1 MMAYILPDL
10 DYDYGALEPH
20 ISGQIMQLHH
30 DKHHAAYV
38 KKANETLE
46 QLDEARNKSDF
57 TRIAGLEKSL
67 AFNLSG
73 HVLHSLFWRNLMPKG
88 GGRPQGELAQALVRD
103 FGSFEGFQKQINEV
117 SGTIMGSGWGALV
130 YEPMAGR
137 LLTSQIYDHQSNL
150 AQAGVPLLVIDAWEH
165 AYYLQYK
172 TEKAKFFEAVWNLW
186 NWDDVSQRYAAARKM
201 NLLIPETAEVAAK
214 R

>member
-1 MMAYILPDL
+1 MSYILPDL

-38 KKANETLE
+38 KKANDTME
-46 QLDEARNKSDF
+46 QLDEARDKSDF
-57 TRIAGLEKSL
+57 TRIAGLERAL

-88 GGRPQGELAQALVRD
+88 GGRPTGELAQALVRD

-117 SGTIMGSGWGALV
+117 AGTIMGSGWGALV

-172 TEKAKFFEAVWNLW
+172 TEKTKFFQAVWSLW

-201 NLLIPETAEVAAK
+201 NLLVPETVEVAAK